1 MDVSLSRLEVQALGK
16 TLQCE
21 DGDVIGR
28 KGSVG
33 QDLFANLP
41 EFADRHL
48 LIGKDA
54 RSWFLLIPKS
64 VKEPALLDGEPA
76 EPGLRLPLENSHLVR
91 VGKTTLHFN
100 VIDENARTEAMMAVK
115 PEEEPPTQPAILP
128 LDGKFFEMLVEN
140 VHDLIAIFNAHGRR
154 LWHNAAY
161 AAGLGYSPEELKG
174 SDSTVEIH
182 PDDRPLVQTA
192 LQEAIRT
199 GRGRRLGYRM
209 RHREGRWI
217 FLESKGVVL
226 PNWPGVGTCL
236 LTIARDVT
244 ARKRAEYDM
253 RKRQRRRREQAEVLS
268 KFATRQELRNGNVAV
283 CLTMLTEALAE
294 TLHCERAA
302 VWLLN
307 KDAGRLMCA
316 DMFSHG
322 ETAHATGE
330 DSLALA
336 DIPHYLQS
344 LRAVRSLIAAQALDH
359 PALREWSATYL
370 QPNQIVAKLD
380 VPLFRGEELLGVLS
394 CESTHQHEWT
404 VDEENFATSLADLF
418 LLTYETQERLRTGE
432 ALRASQ
438 QKLAAETTEAARYVR
453 SLFPAKFTGAIATDW
468 LFIPSAQLG
477 GDALGYHWLDGDH
490 LAIYLLDVV
499 GDGIGAAL
507 HSVTALNVFRN
518 QSLPDVDFR
527 EPATVLAAVNAS
539 FERDERNEMYFT
551 AWYGVFHRPTRTLH
565 YSTAGHPPAILFTG
579 ASPATATKVE
589 LRAPGLMIGAVAES
603 HYATKEV
610 TIGAFGR
617 LYIFSDGA
625 YEVCRRDGSAFRFEE
640 FVTVLA
646 DPPASAAG
654 ELNAIV
660 DHMRQI
666 QGAELLPDDCALLKL
681 VFH

>member
-1 MDVSLSRLEVQALGK
+1 MDPLTSRLEVQALGK

-33 QDLFANLP
+33 QDLFADLP

-48 LIGKDA
+48 IIGQDA

-64 VKEPALLDGEPA
+64 VKEPVLLDGEPA

-91 VGKTTLHFN
+91 VGKTTLHFK
-100 VIDENARTEAMMAVK
+100 VIDETARTEAMMPVK
-115 PEEEPPTQPAILP
+115 AEEEPPTQPAILP

-140 VHDLIAIFNAHGRR
+140 VHDLIAILNAHGRR

-161 AAGLGYSPEELKG
+161 AAVLGYTPEELKG
-174 SDSTVEIH
+174 SDFTVEIH

-199 GRGRRLGYRM
+199 GRGRRLEYRM

-253 RKRQRRRREQAEVLS
+253 RKRQRRRREQSEVLG
-268 KFATRQELRNGNVAV
+268 KFATDRELRAGNLPV
-283 CLTMLTEALAE
+283 CLAMLTEALAE

-302 VWLLN
+302 VWLVN
-307 KDAGRLMCA
+307 KEAGRLMCA
-316 DMFSHG
+316 DSFIHG
-322 ETAHATGE
+322 ENAHATGE

-336 DIPHYLQS
+336 EIPHYLQS
-344 LRAVRSLIAAQALDH
+344 LRAIRSLIAPQALDH
-359 PALREWSATYL
+359 PALREWSAAYL

-380 VPLFRGEELLGVLS
+380 VPLFRGEELLGVLC

-418 LLTYETQERLRTGE
+418 LLAHETQERQRTGE
-432 ALRASQ
+432 ALREG
-438 QKLAAETTEAARYVR
+438 QKKLTAETAEAARYVL
-453 SLFPAKFTGAIATDW
+453 SLFPAKLTGAISTDW

-477 GDALGYHWLDGDH
+477 GDALGYHWLDDTH
-490 LAIYLLDVV
+490 LAVYLLDVV
-499 GDGIGAAL
+499 GEGIGAAL

-518 QSLPDVDFR
+518 QSLPNVDFR
-527 EPATVLAAVNAS
+527 EPAAVLAAVNAS
-539 FERDERNEMYFT
+539 FEKDERNEMYFT
-551 AWYGVFHRPTRTLH
+551 AWYGVFHRPTRTLR

-579 ASPATATKVE
+579 DSPTAATKVE

-603 HYATKEV
+603 HYATKQV

-617 LYIFSDGA
+617 LYVFSDGA

-640 FVTVLA
+640 FIGVLTN
-646 DPPASAAG
+646 PPTSAAG

-660 DHMRQI
+660 DHMREV

>member
-1 MDVSLSRLEVQALGK
+1 MDVSLSRLEVQVLGK

-64 VKEPALLDGEPA
+64 VKEPALLDGEPT

-100 VIDENARTEAMMAVK
+100 VIDENARTESMMPVK
-115 PEEEPPTQPAILP
+115 KEDEPSTQPAILP
-128 LDGKFFEMLVEN
+128 LDGPFFEMLVEN
-140 VHDLIAIFNAHGRR
+140 GYDLITILNAHGRR

-161 AAGLGYSPEELKG
+161 ATVLGYTPEELKG

-192 LQEAIRT
+192 LQESLRS
-199 GRGRRLGYRM
+199 GRGRRIEYRM
-209 RHREGRWI
+209 RHREGRWV

-236 LTIARDVT
+236 VTIARDVT

-253 RKRQRRRREQAEVLS
+253 RKRQRRRREQSEVLG
-268 KFATRQELRNGNVAV
+268 KFATDRELRAGNVPV
-283 CLTMLTEALAE
+283 SLSLLTEALAE
-294 TLHCERAA
+294 TLHCERAS
-302 VWLLN
+302 VWLVN
-307 KDAGRLMCA
+307 QQAGRLMCE
-316 DMFSHG
+316 DSFIRG

-336 DIPHYLQS
+336 EIPHYLQS
-344 LRAVRSLIAAQALDH
+344 LRGVRSLMAAQALDH
-359 PALREWSATYL
+359 PALREWSARYL
-370 QPNQIVAKLD
+370 QANQIVAKLD

-418 LLTYETQERLRTGE
+418 LLAYETQERQRTGE
-432 ALRASQ
+432 ALRVSQ
-438 QKLAAETTEAARYVR
+438 QKLTSEAAEAARYVL
-453 SLFPAKFTGAIATDW
+453 SLFPAKLTGAISTDW
-468 LFIPSAQLG
+468 LFIPSVQLG
-477 GDALGYHWLDGDH
+477 GDALGYHWLDDDH
-490 LAIYLLDVV
+490 LALYLLDVV
-499 GDGIGAAL
+499 GDGIGAAM

-518 QSLPDVDFR
+518 QGLPNVDFR
-527 EPATVLAAVNAS
+527 DPAAVLAALNTS
-539 FERDERNEMYFT
+539 FEQDERNEMYFT
-551 AWYGVFHRPTRTLH
+551 AWYGVFHRPTRTLR

-579 ASPATATKVE
+579 DSPSTATKVE

-603 HYATKEV
+603 HYATKQV

-617 LYIFSDGA
+617 LYVFSDGA
-625 YEVCRRDGSAFRFEE
+625 YEVTRRDGSAFRFEE
-640 FVTVLA
+640 FTAVLTN
-646 DPPASAAG
+646 PPTSSAG
-654 ELNAIV
+654 ELNAIA
-660 DHMRQI
+660 DYMRQI
-666 QGAELLPDDCALLKL
+666 QGAELLPDDCSLLKL